1 VTSGL
6 QTTHMYGGYS
16 VNLTV
21 LEKNRQDKIP
31 LFSTE
36 NRQ

>member
-1 VTSGL
+1 
-6 QTTHMYGGYS
+6 MYGGYS

-31 LFSTE
+31 QFSTE
-36 NRQ
+36 KRQ